1 MTTYSLN
8 NQLNGVEIKFDS
20 KPTTEILEKLHAN
33 HWRWSKYKQLWYN
46 KQTEENIQFAKEVS
60 EGIVN
65 SNDFVK
71 NSDTVTE
78 EVINAHGVKIGDIFF
93 TSFGYDMTLVD
104 FYQVVKIMPKS
115 VSVKRINSEVVDGDC
130 FTGKCKPIKDNFT
143 NDDVYTTRTDF
154 SWNGKEKILKNADGR
169 KHIGYEWQNNSV
181 CFNHMD

>member
-46 KQTEENIQFAKEVS
+46 KQTKENIQFAKEIS
-60 EGIVN
+60 ENIVTNDLKNIVTKEIVN
-65 SNDFVK
+65 
-71 NSDTVTE
+71 
-78 EVINAHGVKIGDIFF
+78 AYGVKTGDIFY

-104 FYQVVKIMPKS
+104 FYQVVRVMPKS
-115 VSVKRINSEVVDGDC
+115 VSVKRIKNKIVENESG
-130 FTGKCKPIKDNFT
+130 FSGKCVPVKNNFVDDNIY
-143 NDDVYTTRTDF
+143 NTRTDF

-169 KHIGYEWQNNSV
+169 KHIGYEWQNNPV
-181 CFNHMD
+181 YFNHMD